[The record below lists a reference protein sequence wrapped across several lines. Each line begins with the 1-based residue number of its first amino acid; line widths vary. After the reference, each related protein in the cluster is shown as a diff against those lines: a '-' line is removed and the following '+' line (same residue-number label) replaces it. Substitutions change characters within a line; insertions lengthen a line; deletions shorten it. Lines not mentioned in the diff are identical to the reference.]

1 MFSNQD
7 QTSQSADGSVETSTP
22 VDAGPGDV
30 AARPIVLAAIGS
42 VLYSWYQFYVQE
54 NEAYGLFTGLW
65 APTLLAFANYLQND

>member
-7 QTSQSADGSVETSTP
+7 QTPQSADGSVETSTP
-22 VDAGPGDV
+22 VDSGSGDV
-30 AARPIVLAAIGS
+30 AAQPIVLAAIGS
-42 VLYSWYQFYVQE
+42 VLYSWYHFYVQE